1 MNWWLKT
8 RAPAAFLTAVLITTA
23 FAGLAGNAEL
33 PIPSLTG
40 STGNFLVG
48 HLITVLPAAVL
59 MYAASRTDLRM
70 EGVAAR
76 PIPAWNTLLGL
87 MAALTAASAA
97 AIAYALTRQDIAVV
111 TGRNAAGYIGFA
123 MLLCALAG
131 PRIASFTTAALPIV
145 VATTG
150 WAPDGRARLW
160 AWVLQPAQSGPAA
173 IAVLT
178 LLAAGAAVTL
188 TRSTPARYER

>member
-8 RAPAAFLTAVLITTA
+8 RTPAAFLTTVIITTA
-23 FAGLAGNAEL
+23 FAGLAGNTEL

-59 MYAASRTDLRM
+59 MYAASRTDIRM
-70 EGVAAR
+70 ERVAAR

-87 MAALTAASAA
+87 MAAFTAAVAA
-97 AIAYALTRQDIAVV
+97 AITYALNRQDIAYV
-111 TGRNAAGYIGFA
+111 TGRNTVGYIGFA

-145 VATTG
+145 LATTG
-150 WAPDGRARLW
+150 WAPDGRARPW
-160 AWVLQPAQSGPAA
+160 AWVLQPAHSGPATGA
-173 IAVLT
+173 SLA

-188 TRSTPARYER
+188 ARFTPARYER